1 MNGMS
6 KPLLHPGAR
15 TLVACAVLWM
25 AHTAG
30 AQAPAGATS
39 YTVAAADARM
49 AEPGIAEWLMRMH
62 EASRRRAYI
71 GVFVVSSANNI
82 SSARIWHVCDGDQQ
96 IERVESLTGT
106 PRSTFRHNDAVITF
120 LPDSKTA
127 LSERRESLGLFPDL
141 LKSADSSIAR
151 FYSAKRLGVERV
163 AGVDADM
170 VVLKPKDASRYGYRI
185 WTEKTSGLVVKL
197 QTMDVDGT
205 VLEQAAFSEL
215 QLDAPVSMA
224 KLSRMMGQTKG
235 YKVERQELVKT
246 TPQAEGWELKEPVA
260 GFEPMSCHMRPVGGT
275 EGAQSRSTM
284 QWVFSDGLA
293 SVSLFVEPL
302 DPARH
307 VQEGTTRMGATRM
320 LVRRVAD
327 KSGDWWLTV
336 VGEVP
341 QATLAAFAQGLA
353 RSR

>member
-1 MNGMS
+1 M
-6 KPLLHPGAR
+6 
-15 TLVACAVLWM
+15 VACAALWG

-30 AQAPAGATS
+30 AQAQTSGGAS
-39 YTVAAADARM
+39 YVVAAAPEAKM

-71 GVFVVSSANNI
+71 GVFVVSSANSI

-96 IERVESLTGT
+96 MERVESLTGT
-106 PRSTFRHNDAVITF
+106 PRSTFRHNDTVITF

-127 LSERRESLGLFPDL
+127 LSEKRESLGLFPDL

-151 FYSAKRLGVERV
+151 FYGAKRLGVERV
-163 AGVDADM
+163 AGLEADV

-185 WTEKTSGLVVKL
+185 WTEKSSGLVVKL
-197 QTMDVDGT
+197 QTMDVDGA

-215 QLDAPVSMA
+215 QLDAPVNMG
-224 KLSRMMGQTKG
+224 KLTRMMGQTKG

-246 TPQAEGWELKEPVA
+246 TPQAEGWELKDPVA
-260 GFEPMSCHMRPVGGT
+260 GFEPMSCHMRPLAGA
-275 EGAQSRSTM
+275 EGAQARGTM

-307 VQEGTTRMGATRM
+307 VQEGATRMGATRM

-327 KSGDWWLTV
+327 KSGDWLLTV

-341 QATLAAFAQGLA
+341 QTTLAAFAQGLA